1 MDKIPASLSVYTKQL
16 LQGQVAQLEAEMANI
31 DLTDGAEAW
40 AAYSR
45 KGQAIAD
52 LQILITEVP
61 TLEDA

>member
-31 DLTDGAEAW
+31 DLTDGAKAW